1 MRSWRRGGWPRCS
14 SPDRRGRGD
23 TRAAPTVRAVRV
35 SVRRYL
41 ARVIAVPFVVSLGLA
56 AVLAP
61 ALLTALRA
69 AAWTAPN
76 HRGRRLPYPTGLL
89 VGIVAPLALAGLAL
103 LELLL
108 AGADALPA
116 GAIEAAA
123 YVGGVAA
130 LGLIDDLARG
140 GERGPRGVRAHLV
153 STARGR
159 PSSGAV
165 KAVGTAALALGV
177 VAAPGSDLASAGT
190 AASVLSV
197 AALTLGPHVFNLLDL
212 RPGRSLK
219 GLALLGAGLTLGTRD
234 LDPLRTLAAVL
245 GPLLVLLPLDVRER
259 GMLGDTGASAVGA
272 VAGLWLVLTLPPL
285 GQAVAV
291 GALAAIALYGEW
303 RSITALVERNPLLRQ
318 LDSLGQCG

>member
-1 MRSWRRGGWPRCS
+1 
-14 SPDRRGRGD
+14 
-23 TRAAPTVRAVRV
+23 
-35 SVRRYL
+35 
-41 ARVIAVPFVVSLGLA
+41 VIAVPFVLSLGLA

-61 ALLTALRA
+61 ALLAALRA
-69 AAWTAPN
+69 ARWTALN
-76 HRGRRLPYPTGLL
+76 HRGRRLPHPTGLL
-89 VGIVAPLALAGLAL
+89 VAIVAPLALAGLAL
-103 LELLL
+103 LERL
-108 AGADALPA
+108 AGTDALPA
-116 GAIEAAA
+116 GALEAGA

-130 LGLIDDLARG
+130 LGLIDDLAG
-140 GERGPRGVRAHLV
+140 GGGGGPRGVRAHLV

-165 KAVGTAALALGV
+165 KALGTAALALGV
-177 VAAPGSDLASAGT
+177 VTVPGSDLAGAGA
-190 AASVLSV
+190 AASIVSV

-234 LDPLRTLAAVL
+234 LDPLRTLAALL

-291 GALAAIALYGEW
+291 GALTAIALYGEW

>member
-41 ARVIAVPFVVSLGLA
+41 ARVIAVPFIVSLGLA

-61 ALLTALRA
+61 ALLRALRA

-103 LELLL
+103 LEHL

-130 LGLIDDLARG
+130 LGLIDDLAGG

-165 KAVGTAALALGV
+165 KALGTAALALGV
-177 VAAPGSDLASAGT
+177 VTVPGSDLAGAGA
-190 AASVLSV
+190 AASIVSV

-234 LDPLRTLAAVL
+234 LDPLRTLAALL